1 MNKQHK
7 IKELI
12 YFGGKKKGQQGG
24 SNCTDHLEVI
34 QFL

>member
-12 YFGGKKKGQQGG
+12 YFGGKKKDSREDQITYH
-24 SNCTDHLEVI
+24 CEVI